1 MKTKFK
7 ITIEA
12 DVEYPGMK
20 FTEKMQKAFDDWLI
34 KFSTNPDTDLH
45 WMEGSPIPVI
55 FDEEDDEPGVQFAS
69 KHGERITV
77 SHHADAKIKVIIEKE
92 DKVFFQKEWDDIG
105 NPYGD

>member
-12 DVEYPGMK
+12 DVNYPGLK
-20 FTEKMQKAFDDWLI
+20 FTKKMQKAFENWLI
-34 KFSTNPDTDLH
+34 AFSTNQDPDYH
-45 WMEGSPIPVI
+45 WIDGTPIPI
-55 FDEEDDEPGVQFAS
+55 IYEGGA
-69 KHGERITV
+69 GEITV
-77 SHHADAKIKVIIEKE
+77 GHHADAKIKVIIEKE